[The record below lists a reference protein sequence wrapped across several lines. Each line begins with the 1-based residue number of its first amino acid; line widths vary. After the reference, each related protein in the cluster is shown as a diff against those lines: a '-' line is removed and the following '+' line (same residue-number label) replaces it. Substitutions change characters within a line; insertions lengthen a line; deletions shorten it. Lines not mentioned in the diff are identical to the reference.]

1 MQFTLDSKTG
11 QPAPSNAAAP
21 AETPDAAPPA
31 GPPAA
36 PIDDK
41 SQFERDLEAAIQDNP
56 AIQWLRE
63 HPVVYHASAAGATL
77 LVAAV
82 IYAALR
88 TVVFLPILRFLRGHG
103 DGGARGANLIRAI
116 RESGMLNPLAWILPF
131 LVAWRG
137 IHLWPGLIP
146 SLAEAFGRLM
156 LVLAIAFG
164 LVAIARVLAAVDI
177 LVSLRFKRPGALR
190 GYVQAISAVIYV
202 VGGITLI
209 AILLG
214 RSPLL
219 FLTGVGA
226 FAAVLAVVLK
236 DTLVSMLANIL
247 MTTGDTLRVGD
258 WIELKPHGVDG
269 RVEAIALTSTRVR
282 NWDETIVTIP
292 NSRFI
297 SEIFVNYRT
306 GDPRGGRRIRRTL
319 RIDQRSVRTL
329 DASEL
334 ATLAQRLES
343 PTVAARARAIAA
355 RAGGEDD
362 LTNLCLFRA
371 YVEEFL
377 EAHAKIDR
385 ERPMFVRQHE
395 PTPTGT
401 PIEVLAFL
409 HDCDIAAYEAMQAA
423 VLDHL
428 ISTLPRAGLRLF
440 QGGPE
445 PAPVVSA

>member
-1 MQFTLDSKTG
+1 MQFSLDSKTG
-11 QPAPSNAAAP
+11 QPVTSESAAP
-21 AETPDAAPPA
+21 AETPAPPA
-31 GPPAA
+31 AVT
-36 PIDDK
+36 DDK
-41 SQFERDLEAAIQDNP
+41 SQFERELEAVIQDNP
-56 AIQWLRE
+56 AVLWLRE

-77 LVAAV
+77 LVAALLYV
-82 IYAALR
+82 ALR
-88 TVVFLPILRFLRGHG
+88 TAVFLPILRFLRGHG
-103 DGGARGANLIRAI
+103 DGDARGANLLRAI

-146 SLAEAFGRLM
+146 SLAEAFGRVM
-156 LVLAIAFG
+156 LVIAIAFG
-164 LVAIARVLAAVDI
+164 LMAFARVLSAVDI

-190 GYVQAISAVIYV
+190 GYVQAISAIIYV

-319 RIDQRSVRTL
+319 RIDQRSVRSL

-343 PTVAARARAIAA
+343 PTVAARARAIAE
-355 RAGGEDD
+355 RAGGDASD
-362 LTNLCLFRA
+362 VSNLCLLRA

-377 EAHAKIDR
+377 EGHAKIDR
-385 ERPMFVRQHE
+385 ARPVLVRQHE

-401 PIEVLAFL
+401 PVEVLAFL
-409 HDCDIAAYEAMQAA
+409 HDCDIAGYEATQAA
-423 VLDHL
+423 ILDHL
-428 ISTLPRAGLRLF
+428 VSTLPKAGLRLF

-445 PAPVVSA
+445 PVPAVSA